1 MNYRRI
7 ALVVWLGLLAVG
19 LAACTQKEQGPAGST
34 IEEKQISLAPRAV
47 SVKLSF
53 LSGELKDL
61 TIVERVR
68 PETNVVV
75 TPPEL
80 HATLN
85 LTNSSNDRTVRL
97 VGGRIEYV
105 DAQGKPIPL
114 AEGRQDTNFTFLAYQ
129 ERLDPGM
136 AISQGIQV
144 PFPAVGLKEKTLRDI
159 RLELSYVP
167 MPYVEEAASVRVS
180 VADQS

>member
-19 LAACTQKEQGPAGST
+19 LAACTQKEQGPAGSS
-34 IEEKQISLAPRAV
+34 IEEKQISLTPRAV
-47 SVKLSF
+47 SVKVSF

-80 HATLN
+80 RAVLK
-85 LTNSSNDRTVRL
+85 LTNTSNDRTVRL
-97 VGGRIEYV
+97 VAGRIEYV

-114 AEGRQDTNFTFLAYQ
+114 AEGRQNTSFAFYGYQ
-129 ERLDPGM
+129 ERLDPGGRLSR
-136 AISQGIQV
+136 AITL
-144 PFPAVGLKEKTLRDI
+144 PFPVSALRGKTLRGV
-159 RLELSYVP
+159 RLELSY
-167 MPYVEEAASVRVS
+167 
-180 VADQS
+180 